1 MPADGDPVRNV
12 KLLIDDRSPPPCAR
26 LNTVRWFSNGAA
38 ARCAY
43 CLEIIGVY
51 EPVSVMLGDGTE
63 LKGSSLTLGDQLQ
76 SPGSV
81 ALHAGCHDV
90 FEQSR
95 KQGRTVGSRRD
106 ASVVEA

>member
-1 MPADGDPVRNV
+1 
-12 KLLIDDRSPPPCAR
+12 
-26 LNTVRWFSNGAA
+26 
-38 ARCAY
+38 
-43 CLEIIGVY
+43 
-51 EPVSVMLGDGTE
+51 MLGDGAE
-63 LKGSSLTLGDQLQ
+63 LNGSSLTLGDQLQ